1 MRVRRFSADRGS
13 KVPGGHP
20 GLFAV
25 PVLWDQALARGQD
38 WDDLA
43 RRLNGAPLL
52 VDAPVAVAALYFD
65 PNARMDEH
73 DADHPILLLVT
84 SGQGFVRLGGAAGE
98 TRAIGAGARC
108 CGRRASSIR
117 CGLKTSHWR
126 ASRSNAHGAWGGRLI
141 QIALCRRG

>member
-38 WDDLA
+38 SDDLA

-98 TRAIGAGARC
+98 TRAIGAGDAVLWPAGILHTVWTEDQPLAGIAVECPRE
-108 CGRRASSIR
+108 R
-117 CGLKTSHWR
+117 
-126 ASRSNAHGAWGGRLI
+126 GA
-141 QIALCRRG
+141 AD